1 VELNEAVLRILRH
14 SRLIIA
20 VVLVCLS
27 IPLLT
32 SGEDDTYVASARVS
46 FGPDASNEDEAA
58 AMVDTA
64 EAIVTT
70 PGEIEAVLARHG
82 VDRDPARVEDQVDV
96 ESVGVSG
103 VLTISASDTDPEV
116 AAAVANGMARRFLA
130 ARRELVLDPL
140 EERLQEVDDQL
151 ALVSEDIR
159 TITQTGSSGPA
170 ALETRRLRLD
180 AALNRQSG
188 LRNELERLNTTL
200 DATPRPS
207 LLATATV
214 PTVPEPSGLAA
225 DLMVAGLLGLIIGV
239 ALTAVI
245 EALRP
250 TIVGRD
256 ALARTLG
263 APVLGQI
270 PNPLRA
276 GADLSDNRV
285 ALPLALAAKS
295 ARIDVVHLTSVG
307 PTIDL
312 VALAEHLGDGAPKL
326 TVDTIGTASAAPSR
340 PGSSTRPSREGLVA
354 VAPEVQPRSAFG
366 DLEQLLDLSQ
376 WPLVGII
383 TYPSPIWRRHPGPGR
398 VHTLLRRAR
407 MAMASMIDRRRRAP
421 QHAGASGGSKA
432 IPHAWL
438 RFRRL
443 VRVPWGSESQS

>member
-1 VELNEAVLRILRH
+1 MELNEAVLRILRH
-14 SRLIIA
+14 SRLIVA

-27 IPLLT
+27 IPLL
-32 SGEDDTYVASARVS
+32 SSRAHDDTYVASARVS
-46 FGPDASNEDEAA
+46 FGPDPSNEDEAA

-70 PGEIEAVLARHG
+70 PGVIDDLLSRRR
-82 VDRDPARVEDQVDV
+82 VDRDPIRVEEQVDV

-103 VLTISASDTDPEV
+103 ALTISVADEDPEV
-116 AAAVANGMARRFLA
+116 AATVANGLARRFLST
-130 ARRELVLDPL
+130 RRELVLNPL
-140 EERLQEVDDQL
+140 EERLGEVEYAL
-151 ALVSEDIR
+151 AAVGQDIR
-159 TITQTGSSGPA
+159 RITLTGSSGPA
-170 ALETRRLRLD
+170 ALETRRLQLD

-188 LRNELERLNTTL
+188 LRNELERLSTTL

-207 LLATATV
+207 LLAIATV

-256 ALARTLG
+256 ALTRTLG

-276 GADLSDNRV
+276 DADLSDNQV

-295 ARIDVVHLTSVG
+295 ARVDVVHLTSVG
-307 PTIDL
+307 PALDL
-312 VALAEHLGDGAPKL
+312 EPLAEQLGAGAPKL
-326 TVDTIGTASAAPSR
+326 TVDTIGTTTPHSPSR
-340 PGSSTRPSREGLVA
+340 PGSRTRPAGEGLVV
-354 VAPEVQPRSAFG
+354 VAPEVQPRSALR
-366 DLEQLLDLSQ
+366 DLEQLLVISQ

-383 TYPSPIWRRHPGPGR
+383 TYPSSIWRRHAGAGP
-398 VHTLLRRAR
+398 RA
-407 MAMASMIDRRRRAP
+407 AVASMINRRRAS
-421 QHAGASGGSKA
+421 QDGASDGSEPVPQPGSASVNGSGPPGGS
-432 IPHAWL
+432 
-438 RFRRL
+438 RRGPE
-443 VRVPWGSESQS
+443 RVGSR